1 MGGPGCLSF
10 ILQTP
15 LALQLCVRPLH
26 RGPGFKACRDLGTGT
41 CRWRTGEHCGLAPQR
56 DIWGVGEAP
65 GPRAIAQGRPFP
77 QPLCPSLT
85 LRASASQA
93 QGDCPDPT
101 SSQPTLRSAG
111 LPRCPLPGALRLHT
125 SGSPMQGP
133 MPYDRAQET
142 PRGHSLKETPA
153 LRPAPR
159 PDPPP
164 SDSSQVAG
172 SCGPCGASARGTA
185 GEACRR
191 GPAPACRPPA
201 PRAAA
206 ARGCWRRAACATA
219 RPAAVSARTTRGR
232 LGLGGQV
239 EDPGRRGP
247 RREGAAQGGTGGG
260 EGRTRGRV
268 GPSEQGRVVEGR
280 GPGRDQERGG
290 RGPGRGPGWA
300 GPGCQGRGG
309 ATRGRSPGR
318 GHRKARPGAGPRVGG
333 ARGGARGRSG
343 PGRGGT

>member
-153 LRPAPR
+153 LRPALTPCPLIPPR
-159 PDPPP
+159 WLEAVVP
-164 SDSSQVAG
+164 VGRVHAG
-172 SCGPCGASARGTA
+172 LRG
-185 GEACRR
+185 
-191 GPAPACRPPA
+191 
-201 PRAAA
+201 
-206 ARGCWRRAACATA
+206 
-219 RPAAVSARTTRGR
+219 RPADA
-232 LGLGGQV
+232 
-239 EDPGRRGP
+239 DPHLPAGP
-247 RREGAAQGGTGGG
+247 RR
-260 EGRTRGRV
+260 RGR
-268 GPSEQGRVVEGR
+268 RL
-280 GPGRDQERGG
+280 
-290 RGPGRGPGWA
+290 
-300 GPGCQGRGG
+300 RGG
-309 ATRGRSPGR
+309 AGGGPPVQPQGL
-318 GHRKARPGAGPRVGG
+318 RP
-333 ARGGARGRSG
+333 
-343 PGRGGT
+343 